1 MLTDAEI
8 IAQVFAAFKAE
19 QAEHRQA
26 VGELLLDLEREP
38 DRPDRRAVL
47 DQLFREAHSLKG
59 GARAAGVASIE
70 QIAHRIEDIFS
81 AVRQGSLA
89 LTPER
94 CDPIY
99 AALDL
104 IGSLMEQIAPGV
116 EPEPS
121 LYNANLEQ
129 LAAVVQ
135 AAHAE
140 VEAAAS
146 PAAEAPSASQATTAP
161 QATPTS
167 EPSSVSEVPPE
178 PPAAVMAA
186 VPAPEPPAA
195 VTAAVPAPEPVA
207 AAEPEVEVEPQAP
220 VPEPLRSPTQTA
232 DETVRLPITVLDG
245 LMNEAGELM
254 TCSLRARQL
263 AREAQTLQDLPARWR
278 RMWRRVSPSLKRMR
292 GNGASLQPVVHH
304 LSDRVANNGASS
316 RTIHETSEQEL
327 LLDTLEHANV
337 LINELMASLDQ
348 LARQATEDQTRLAA
362 VTDRMHGQ
370 IRRTRMLPLLTLINP
385 LRLQL
390 RDMARVA
397 NKRVALNLDDRGAEA
412 DRQVLEQLREVLMHL
427 LRNAVDHGIETP
439 QERLAKGKP
448 EVGTITLH
456 AEVSGDRLRLVIEDD
471 GAGLDHEGIKR
482 RALAS
487 GLMNNVEIERA
498 SPAELYDLIFLPGFS
513 TRQTVSALS
522 GRGVGLD
529 VVRTRV
535 ERMHGRVNVQ
545 FEPGKTTSFVIDVP
559 LSLTSSHGLL
569 LRAAGGIYVL
579 PLDAVQRIVMP
590 EPGQIQRLEGRPVL
604 RLGERALPLAT
615 LDDLLGFGSDRANSA
630 HGLALLLGS
639 GERQIACLVEAI
651 LGEQELVVHR
661 LPTPLQRVRFVSG
674 ATILADGR
682 VVPILDAVDLVRAT
696 TGAQRSL
703 SLEVNEE
710 QEQRM
715 PLILVA
721 DDSIT
726 TRTLE
731 KNILEAAG
739 YQVRLATDGQ
749 EALEELRRLADDGGC
764 DLLLSDIDMPRL
776 NGFDLTAQVRSDT
789 KLRHLPVVLVTSLDS
804 AADRER
810 GVEAGADA
818 YIIKRSFDQQ
828 TLLDTIA
835 QLI

>member
-38 DRPDRRAVL
+38 DRPDRRTML

-70 QIAHRIEDIFS
+70 QIAHHIEDIFA
-81 AVRQGSLA
+81 AVRQGTLV
-89 LTPER
+89 LTPAH

-104 IGSLMEQIAPGV
+104 IGVLMEQIAPGV
-116 EPEPS
+116 EPDPA
-121 LYNANLEQ
+121 LYAEHLAQ
-129 LAAVVQ
+129 LDAVAQ
-135 AAHAE
+135 AAHA
-140 VEAAAS
+140 ALD
-146 PAAEAPSASQATTAP
+146 
-161 QATPTS
+161 
-167 EPSSVSEVPPE
+167 
-178 PPAAVMAA
+178 AVMANDA
-186 VPAPEPPAA
+186 PAA
-195 VTAAVPAPEPVA
+195 TDKTVDETPLPPPELTAAVPVPAPTV
-207 AAEPEVEVEPQAP
+207 EPEVETQAP
-220 VPEPLRSPTQTA
+220 AAEPARNASPAA

-263 AREAQTLQDLPARWR
+263 AREAQHIQDLPARWR
-278 RMWRRVSPSLKRMR
+278 RMWRRVSPTLKRIR
-292 GNGASLQPVVHH
+292 GNGAALQPVVHH
-304 LSDRVANNGASS
+304 LDDRATNNGHAPTATA
-316 RTIHETSEQEL
+316 RQETSEQEL
-327 LLDTLEHANV
+327 LLETLEQANI
-337 LINELMASLDQ
+337 LISDLMAGLDQ

-362 VTDRMHGQ
+362 VTDRMHSQ
-370 IRRTRMLPLLTLINP
+370 IRRTRMLPLLTLSNP

-390 RDMARVA
+390 RDMARAA

-427 LRNAVDHGIETP
+427 LRNAVDHGIELP
-439 QERLAKGKP
+439 EERLAKGKP

-456 AEVSGDRLRLVIEDD
+456 AEVSGDRLRLVVEDD
-471 GAGLDHEGIKR
+471 GAGLDHEAIKR

-487 GLMNNVEIERA
+487 GLMSNAEIERA
-498 SPAELYDLIFLPGFS
+498 TAGELYDLIFLPGFS

-535 ERMHGRVNVQ
+535 ERMHGRVSVE
-545 FEPGKTTSFVIDVP
+545 FVPGQGTSFIIDVP

-569 LRAAGGIYVL
+569 LRSGGNIYVL

-590 EPGQIQRLEGRPVL
+590 EPGQIQSLEGRPVL
-604 RLGERALPLAT
+604 RLDQRALPLAT
-615 LDDLLGFGSDRANSA
+615 LDDLLGLSGERASGTR
-630 HGLALLLGS
+630 GLALLLGS
-639 GERQIACLVEAI
+639 GERQIACLVESI

-661 LPTPLQRVRFVSG
+661 LPPPLQRVRFVSG

-696 TGAQRSL
+696 AGAQRSL
-703 SLEVNEE
+703 SPEAAEE
-710 QEQRM
+710 QTQRVPM
-715 PLILVA
+715 ILVA

-739 YQVRLATDGQ
+739 YRVSLATDGQ
-749 EALEELRRLADDGGC
+749 EALEELRRLNDDGGC

-776 NGFDLTAQVRSDT
+776 NGFDLTAQVRSDN

-804 AADRER
+804 PADRER
-810 GVEAGADA
+810 GVAAGADA
-818 YIIKRSFDQQ
+818 YIVKRSFDQQ
-828 TLLDTIA
+828 TLLETIA

>member
-59 GARAAGVASIE
+59 GARAAGVTSIE

-99 AALDL
+99 VALDL

-116 EPEPS
+116 EPDPS
-121 LYNANLEQ
+121 LYSTNLEQ

-146 PAAEAPSASQATTAP
+146 AAEEAPPASQATPAP
-161 QATPTS
+161 QPTPAS
-167 EPSSVSEVPPE
+167 EPSFVSEA
-178 PPAAVMAA
+178 PPA
-186 VPAPEPPAA
+186 PPAA
-195 VTAAVPAPEPVA
+195 VTAAVPAPEPEPA
-207 AAEPEVEVEPQAP
+207 APVAEPEVEPQAP
-220 VPEPLRSPTQTA
+220 AAEPLRSATQPSE
-232 DETVRLPITVLDG
+232 ETVRLPITVLDG

-278 RMWRRVSPSLKRMR
+278 RMWRRINPTLKRIR
-292 GNGASLQPVVHH
+292 GNGSSLQPVVHH
-304 LSDRVANNGASS
+304 LNDRTAAAHGTVAARLN
-316 RTIHETSEQEL
+316 HEMSEQEL
-327 LLDTLEHANV
+327 FLDTLEQANT
-337 LINELMASLDQ
+337 LISELMASLDQ

-439 QERLAKGKP
+439 AERLAKGKA

-471 GAGLDHEGIKR
+471 GAGLDYEGIKR
-482 RALAS
+482 RAIAS
-487 GLMNNVEIERA
+487 GLMNSIEIERA
-498 SPAELYDLIFLPGFS
+498 TPGELYDLIFLPGFS

-535 ERMHGRVNVQ
+535 ERMHGRVNVA

-569 LRAAGGIYVL
+569 LRAGGGTYVL
-579 PLDAVQRIVMP
+579 PLDAVQRIVML
-590 EPGQIQRLEGRPVL
+590 EPGQIQSLEGRPVL
-604 RLGERALPLAT
+604 RLDERALPLAT
-615 LDDLLGFGSDRANSA
+615 LDDLLGFGSDRAAGSR
-630 HGLALLLGS
+630 GLALLLGS

-696 TGAQRSL
+696 AGAQRTLNPEIS
-703 SLEVNEE
+703 EE
-710 QEQRM
+710 QEQRV
-715 PLILVA
+715 PVILVA

-749 EALEELRRLADDGGC
+749 EALEELRRLTDDGGC

-776 NGFDLTAQVRSDT
+776 NGFDLTTQVRSDS

-804 AADRER
+804 PADRER

-818 YIIKRSFDQQ
+818 YIVKRSFDQQ
-828 TLLDTIA
+828 TLLETIA